1 MTPID
6 IQTKMGLI
14 FEELK
19 NVEVKLQNA
28 RADLNKALQQEE
40 TTKEGLVEVN
50 KRLKET
56 KDGDIVFLERVVA
69 AKTDVE
75 TVEKFHDQSV
85 AHRCII
91 QATIMNLE
99 KFQSKLQEGYNSL
112 GVELVKADQNVVY
125 FGV

>member
-1 MTPID
+1 MTPIE

-56 KDGDIVFLERVVA
+56 KDGDIVFLERVTA
-69 AKTDVE
+69 AQTDVE
-75 TVEKFHDQSV
+75 TVEKFYDQSM
-85 AHRCII
+85 AHRCIL
-91 QATIMNLE
+91 QGTVSNLE
-99 KFQSKLQEGYNSL
+99 AFQKRLQDGYDNL
-112 GVELVKADQNVVY
+112 GVQLVKADQNVVY